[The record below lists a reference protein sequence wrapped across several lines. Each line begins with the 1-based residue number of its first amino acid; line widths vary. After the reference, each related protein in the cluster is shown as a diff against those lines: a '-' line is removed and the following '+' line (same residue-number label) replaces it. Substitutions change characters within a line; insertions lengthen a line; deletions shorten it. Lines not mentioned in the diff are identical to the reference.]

1 MYPIFLMTLM
11 NKETFLAFGYHHQDF
26 IITEIIYILFSH
38 IIAYVN
44 IKCLS
49 WTTCTHT
56 ICIPWSN
63 NRYCTVWLLTWSP
76 SSVSPSIPALISFV
90 INFKKNKYSSSY
102 GIHKGNFLQLN
113 TTINKCSYQS
123 IIWQHQHDTRTKIW
137 KNIV

>member
-1 MYPIFLMTLM
+1 MYPLFLMTLM
-11 NKETFLAFGYHHQDF
+11 NKETFLAFGYHHHDF

-49 WTTCTHT
+49 WTTCDLTT
-56 ICIPWSN
+56 G
-63 NRYCTVWLLTWSP
+63 TVQCDYSPDLLALYLPLYQHWSP
-76 SSVSPSIPALISFV
+76 LSSTL
-90 INFKKNKYSSSY
+90 KKNKYSSWY

-113 TTINKCSYQS
+113 TTINKCSYQGIDDNINMIHVLKS
-123 IIWQHQHDTRTKIW
+123 E